1 VLKIPY
7 LGPIDRTSTNLHAM
21 LNPKIVFPTF
31 LLVLGAATA
40 AQAENPTHL
49 RQLLNTGRCR
59 SCDLSYVNFSRQ
71 DLSNADL
78 AGANLRGSNFSNA
91 NLSNADLSNADLQDA
106 NLNNADLQ
114 GAIVQ
119 GTLLD
124 RRTTTQP
131 RRDANWGR
139 QGGEQIV
146 QTEEGWGRRRQRGRH
161 RGNSDWNSRRETAP
175 AIDQTTQRYA
185 SEIRSIYAQVTNQQL
200 NNRDLQQYVQ
210 ALGRGESIATIRY
223 AMARSPEAR
232 AALNGLYRKVFDRNI
247 DPSGLK
253 TWTEYMGRGRS
264 LSDVYRELSESQEA
278 RSRQY

>member
-1 VLKIPY
+1 
-7 LGPIDRTSTNLHAM
+7 M

-31 LLVLGAATA
+31 LLLLGAATA

-114 GAIVQ
+114 GAIVE

-139 QGGEQIV
+139 QGREQIIV
-146 QTEEGWGRRRQRGRH
+146 RTEEGWGRRRQRGRH
-161 RGNSDWNSRRETAP
+161 RTHSGWNNRRETSP
-175 AIDQTTQRYA
+175 AIVQATQRYE

-200 NNRDLQQYVQ
+200 SNRDLQQYVQ
-210 ALGRGESIATIRY
+210 ELARGESIANLRSS
-223 AMARSPEAR
+223 MARSPEAR
-232 AALNGLYRKVFDRNI
+232 AALNGLYRRVFDRNI
-247 DPSGLK
+247 DPSGLR

-264 LSDVYRELSESQEA
+264 LSDVYRELSQSQEA
-278 RSRQY
+278 RNRQY

>member
-1 VLKIPY
+1 
-7 LGPIDRTSTNLHAM
+7 M
-21 LNPKIVFPTF
+21 LNPKIVVST
-31 LLVLGAATA
+31 LLFVLGAATT

-78 AGANLRGSNFSNA
+78 TGANLRGSNLSNV

-106 NLNNADLQ
+106 NLNNADLTN
-114 GAIVQ
+114 AIVQ
-119 GTLLD
+119 GTILD

-131 RRDANWGR
+131 RRDSNWGR

-161 RGNSDWNSRRETAP
+161 RSNSDWNNRRETSP
-175 AIDQTTQRYA
+175 VINQTTQRYE
-185 SEIRSIYAQVTNQQL
+185 SEIRSIYAQVTNQQIS
-200 NNRDLQQYVQ
+200 NRDLQQYVQ
-210 ALGRGESIATIRY
+210 ELARGESIANIRNT
-223 AMARSPEAR
+223 MARSPEAK
-232 AALNGLYRKVFDRNI
+232 AALNGLYRKVFGRNI

-264 LSDVYRELSESQEA
+264 LSDVYRELSQSQEA
-278 RSRQY
+278 RNRQY